1 MTTHHLKCVQPW
13 FDDICDGRKTADIR
27 SEADRSFAV
36 EDEIVLHEWDA
47 DTGYSG
53 RQVAARITHIL
64 RDTEFKGLAFAYAML
79 SFIKVG
85 ADL

>member
-13 FDDICDGRKTADIR
+13 FDAVLDGRKTADIR
-27 SEADRSFAV
+27 SELDRTFAV

-47 DTGYSG
+47 DAGYSG

-64 RDTEFKGLAFAYAML
+64 RSAAFPGLAPAHAML